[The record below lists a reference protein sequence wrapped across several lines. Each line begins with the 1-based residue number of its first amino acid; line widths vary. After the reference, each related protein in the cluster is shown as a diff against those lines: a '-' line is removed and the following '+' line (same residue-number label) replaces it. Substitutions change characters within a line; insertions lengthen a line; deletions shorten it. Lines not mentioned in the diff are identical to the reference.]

1 MTIRTLPPLTPEEFL
16 RHPDLQG
23 ERCELSEGRVVLMT
37 GASKAHREVAG
48 RLFFQLFGALDEGRY
63 HVTMSELAVRVGG
76 SVRYPDVVVDQ
87 QSDDPK
93 GLTAVG
99 PLLIAEVL
107 SPSTMLVDSGK
118 KLTEY
123 TSLPS
128 LLYYLVLSQD
138 EPVAWLYRRDEAGA
152 FPAEPQR
159 LLGREA
165 EIILLAFDLAIPLGA
180 LYREAKS

>member
-1 MTIRTLPPLTPEEFL
+1 MTVRTLPPLTPDEFL
-16 RHPDLQG
+16 HHPALQG
-23 ERCELSEGRVVLMT
+23 ERCELSEGRVVMTT
-37 GASKAHREVAG
+37 GASKAHREVATRLLV
-48 RLFFQLFGALDEGRY
+48 RLFAALDERRY
-63 HVTMSELAVRVGG
+63 HVTMSELAVRVGA
-76 SVRYPDVVVDQ
+76 SVRYPDVVVDV

-93 GLTAVG
+93 GLTAVA
-99 PLLIAEVL
+99 PVLIAEVL

-138 EPVAWLYRRDEAGA
+138 EPVAWLWRRDEAGA
-152 FPAEPQR
+152 FAAEPLR

-165 EIILLAFDLAIPLGA
+165 EIILLAFDLAIPLSEI
-180 LYREAKS
+180 YRS